1 MNLDAAIST
10 FLQESRELLADVE
23 QAALRLE
30 ENPEDADAVNAMFRA
45 AHTIKGS
52 AGLFGMDDIVSFTH
66 VVENVLDQ
74 VRGGS
79 LRSSSALIAAVLSC
93 CDHIG
98 ALVEHVAV
106 AGSADAALR
115 ARGADLLAQLTGAAS
130 GSARAERAGAAAGL
144 VATSGAW
151 HISLRFGKDVLRNG
165 MDPMSFLSY
174 LARLGTL
181 RVTTLLDALPRAVD
195 MDPESCYLAFE
206 VSLRPPSAIGVDAI
220 ESVFDFV
227 RDDCALRILPP
238 GAPLAR
244 YAELLRGLPEGPL
257 RASEAII
264 GCGSLTPAEARR
276 ALGPEPDA
284 APPPP
289 DAAPPPPDA
298 APPPPDAEVLPA
310 AARSAAETEAVPGA
324 GAAPAPAARPARD
337 DRPERDKDR
346 DRDHV
351 QSRPP
356 EAGKSHEAGKS
367 VRVDADK
374 LDRLIDLV
382 GELVISG
389 ASTNL
394 LARKAGDSALV
405 ESAEIMTRL
414 VDEIRESALRLR
426 MVQIGETFNRF
437 RRVVRDV
444 SQKLGKDINLV
455 ISGGETELDKAVVEK
470 MTDPLT
476 HMVRNAIDHGIEP
489 AEVRLSR
496 GKPAQGTVRLH
507 AYHDSGSVVVE
518 ISDDGG
524 GMNRKRLLARAIERG
539 IVQKDQELTDEEI
552 LRLIFAPG
560 FSTAEQVTDLSG
572 RGVGMDVVRSNV
584 EALRGTIEIESIE
597 GQGSTLRVR
606 IPLTLAIIDGF
617 LVGVGG
623 RPYVI
628 ALDTVVEC
636 IELPPEQQDLSNERR
651 YLNLRGEV
659 LPYVILKDLFG
670 MRRTDGSPSRG
681 NVVVVQSGQRKAGL
695 VVDELA
701 GEVQTVIKPMGKL
714 FQHLRWISGSTV
726 LGSGQV
732 ALILDVQALLQYTT
746 RAELR
751 HVNQRGDVR
760 VAAR

>member
-1 MNLDAAIST
+1 
-10 FLQESRELLADVE
+10 V
-23 QAALRLE
+23 
-30 ENPEDADAVNAMFRA
+30 
-45 AHTIKGS
+45 
-52 AGLFGMDDIVSFTH
+52 
-66 VVENVLDQ
+66 
-74 VRGGS
+74 
-79 LRSSSALIAAVLSC
+79 
-93 CDHIG
+93 
-98 ALVEHVAV
+98 
-106 AGSADAALR
+106 
-115 ARGADLLAQLTGAAS
+115 
-130 GSARAERAGAAAGL
+130 
-144 VATSGAW
+144 
-151 HISLRFGKDVLRNG
+151 
-165 MDPMSFLSY
+165 
-174 LARLGTL
+174 
-181 RVTTLLDALPRAVD
+181 
-195 MDPESCYLAFE
+195 
-206 VSLRPPSAIGVDAI
+206 
-220 ESVFDFV
+220 
-227 RDDCALRILPP
+227 
-238 GAPLAR
+238 
-244 YAELLRGLPEGPL
+244 
-257 RASEAII
+257 
-264 GCGSLTPAEARR
+264 
-276 ALGPEPDA
+276 
-284 APPPP
+284 
-289 DAAPPPPDA
+289 
-298 APPPPDAEVLPA
+298 
-310 AARSAAETEAVPGA
+310 
-324 GAAPAPAARPARD
+324 RD